1 MTAEIIYKGKLHS
14 ELRHLQSGTIIGNDA
29 PTDNH
34 GTGASFSPTDMVAT
48 AAGSCAL
55 SIMGIAC
62 LTHGMSIEGTRV
74 TVQKV
79 MTASPRRIAEIHLD
93 FYFPANKYSDKE
105 KKILENA
112 AHTCPVMLS
121 LSPDV
126 NRVLNFH
133 YQE

>member
-1 MTAEIIYKGKLHS
+1 MTAEIIYKGGLHS
-14 ELRHLQSGTIIGNDA
+14 ELKHLQSGTVITNDA

-34 GTGASFSPTDMVAT
+34 GTGASFSPTDLVAT

-62 LTHGMSIEGTRV
+62 VTHRMNMDGTRV

-79 MTASPRRIAEIHLD
+79 MAANPRRIAEIHLD
-93 FYFPANKYSDKE
+93 FYLPSNNYSDKE

-112 AHTCPVMLS
+112 AHTCPVIMS
-121 LSPDV
+121 LSADV
-126 NRVLNFH
+126 KKILNFH
-133 YQE
+133 Y